1 MIHGQTSILICSKKF
16 GKPTAADSIHMQNG
30 YGAQFSFPK
39 VTWTRPDYVVNA
51 HEDMVVLTQT
61 RFILVEMAT
70 ASRMRRIESE
80 KQTKKNSLD

>member
-1 MIHGQTSILICSKKF
+1 
-16 GKPTAADSIHMQNG
+16 
-30 YGAQFSFPK
+30 
-39 VTWTRPDYVVNA
+39 
-51 HEDMVVLTQT
+51 MVVLTQT